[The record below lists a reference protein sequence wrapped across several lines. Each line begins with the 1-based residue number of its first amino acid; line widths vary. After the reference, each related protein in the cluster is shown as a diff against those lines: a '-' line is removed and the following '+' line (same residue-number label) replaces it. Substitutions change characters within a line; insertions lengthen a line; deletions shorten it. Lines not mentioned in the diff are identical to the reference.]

1 MAPGWLLA
9 GSWMVAGWLLAAVRL
24 LFGKLLCF
32 RSARWPAPVREAAAS
47 GFRPKNWSIS
57 LLVLLFGTSRVYLCT
72 KQKDSAMLT
81 ALSSVVQFVLEV
93 IILFGLVGILV
104 AMNVEFAVGEWKRLK
119 MSARLRLLRASLSAR
134 FLYRP
139 SATIPCPQMPLMKT
153 QRSISGV

>member
-1 MAPGWLLA
+1 M
-9 GSWMVAGWLLAAVRL
+9 
-24 LFGKLLCF
+24 
-32 RSARWPAPVREAAAS
+32 
-47 GFRPKNWSIS
+47 
-57 LLVLLFGTSRVYLCT
+57 LVLLFGTSGVYLCT

-119 MSARLRLLRASLSAR
+119 MSARLRLLRASLSVR